1 MDPIL
6 IVLGIAFLV
15 ILYEI
20 YSGEIMSSMKYGVRK
35 TNRKTAP
42 VKYWLNIGIQ
52 LVIWIALVLF
62 QLGMLPIG

>member
-15 ILYEI
+15 ILYQI

-35 TNRKTAP
+35 TNRKTEP
-42 VKYWLNIGIQ
+42 VKFWLNIGIQ
-52 LVIWIALVLF
+52 LVVWVGLVLF
-62 QLGMLPIG
+62 QLGMLPIE

>member
-6 IVLGIAFLV
+6 IALGVAFLV

-20 YSGEIMSSMKYGVRK
+20 YDGEIISSMKYGACK

-42 VKYWLNIGIQ
+42 VKYWLNVGVQ
-52 LVIWIALVLF
+52 LAIWIALVLY
-62 QLGMLPIG
+62 QLGMLPIE

>member
-6 IVLGIAFLV
+6 ILLGIAFLV

-20 YSGEIMSSMKYGVRK
+20 YSGETISNRRERARSI
-35 TNRKTAP
+35 NRKNAP
-42 VKYWLNIGIQ
+42 VKYWLNIGVQ
-52 LVIWIALVLF
+52 LVIWVALVLY

>member
-6 IVLGIAFLV
+6 IALGIAFLV

-20 YSGEIMSSMKYGVRK
+20 YDGEIMSSMKYGVRK
-35 TNRKTAP
+35 TNRKTEP

-52 LVIWIALVLF
+52 LVIWTVLVLF
-62 QLGMLPIG
+62 QLGKLPI